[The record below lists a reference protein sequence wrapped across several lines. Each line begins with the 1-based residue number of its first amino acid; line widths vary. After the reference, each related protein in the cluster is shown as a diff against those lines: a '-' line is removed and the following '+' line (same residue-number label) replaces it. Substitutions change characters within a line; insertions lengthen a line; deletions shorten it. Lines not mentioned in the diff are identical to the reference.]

1 MNSIRKPKISVIMS
15 VKDDQSTIANS
26 INSILLQTYQNF
38 ELLIMNDASND
49 NTPEII
55 SKFIA
60 KDKRI
65 KLYSNKENLGLTA
78 SLNILA
84 KKSSGEFIARQDGDD
99 ISFLDRLEN
108 QLSFIATKK
117 LDGCTTK
124 AISIQDSK
132 ILHNKTRL
140 IPNRLLIKFK
150 NPFIHGSLLIR
161 REVLDEINY
170 YNEEFYYAQDYKL
183 VTDLLNAKFKIKILN
198 KVLYKLNTINNIST
212 LNKEQQRYYAKC
224 VRNKSIPLQIHKI
237 L

>member
-1 MNSIRKPKISVIMS
+1 MNYFKEPKISVIMS
-15 VKDDQSTIANS
+15 VKDAESTIENS
-26 INSILLQTYQNF
+26 LSSILMQSYQNL
-38 ELLIMNDASND
+38 ELLIMNDASTD
-49 NTPEII
+49 KTSDVI

-60 KDKRI
+60 KDKRV
-65 KLYSNKENLGLTA
+65 KLYSNKKNIGLTA

-84 KKSSGEFIARQDGDD
+84 KNSSGDFIARQDGDD
-99 ISFLDRLEN
+99 VSFFDRLEN
-108 QLSFIATKK
+108 QMGYLLTKK

-140 IPNRLLIKFK
+140 VPNRLLIKFK

-161 REVLDEINY
+161 KKVLDEINY
-170 YNEEFYYAQDYKL
+170 YNEDFYYAQDYKL
-183 VTDLLNAKFKIKILN
+183 FADLLNSKFKIKILN
-198 KVLYKLNTINNIST
+198 KVLYKLNTVNNIST

-224 VRNKSIPLQIHKI
+224 VRNKTIPLQIHKN